1 MAHQQWGWSVR
12 EEMPCNTT
20 EKALSQTTVGV
31 SAHHDQ
37 RSLVL
42 ACGGNQ
48 GRPGA
53 MLVLWNDHRVRSNAV
68 PGKIFRQIRGIDILD
83 VILGRGKD

>member
-1 MAHQQWGWSVR
+1 MAHQQWDWSVR
-12 EEMPCNTT
+12 EEMPRHTT
-20 EKALSQTTVGV
+20 KKALSKTTVGI

-37 RSLVL
+37 RCLLL

-48 GRPGA
+48 GCTGGV
-53 MLVLWNDHRVRSNAV
+53 LVLRADHRVRSNAV
-68 PGKIFRQIRGIDILD
+68 PGKISRQIRGIDILN